1 MPACPLPLPHPR
13 STCVYWEGSRFSST
27 SLSRTVVTRE
37 KPKENKDEKR
47 WLARPQQTGFP
58 SLGGWPQSAFT
69 YKESVRGLESS
80 METDMLRAPR
90 LLDSNQTRDRNSL
103 NFHALTLASPTQ
115 LKITRE
121 ETATSWIE
129 QHFSLLSKAE
139 AWRQRGLSSI
149 IDIASALSNTSSSF
163 QRNTFIRKEVLSPRL
178 PPRDEGVPFYS

>member
-1 MPACPLPLPHPR
+1 
-13 STCVYWEGSRFSST
+13 
-27 SLSRTVVTRE
+27 
-37 KPKENKDEKR
+37 
-47 WLARPQQTGFP
+47 
-58 SLGGWPQSAFT
+58 
-69 YKESVRGLESS
+69 
-80 METDMLRAPR
+80 METDTLRAPR

-115 LKITRE
+115 LEITHE

>member
-1 MPACPLPLPHPR
+1 M
-13 STCVYWEGSRFSST
+13 
-27 SLSRTVVTRE
+27 
-37 KPKENKDEKR
+37 
-47 WLARPQQTGFP
+47 ARPQQTGFL

-80 METDMLRAPR
+80 METDLLRAPR

-103 NFHALTLASPTQ
+103 NFHAFLASPTQ
-115 LKITRE
+115 LEITRE
-121 ETATSWIE
+121 GTAPSGIE

-149 IDIASALSNTSSSF
+149 TDIASALSNTSPSF